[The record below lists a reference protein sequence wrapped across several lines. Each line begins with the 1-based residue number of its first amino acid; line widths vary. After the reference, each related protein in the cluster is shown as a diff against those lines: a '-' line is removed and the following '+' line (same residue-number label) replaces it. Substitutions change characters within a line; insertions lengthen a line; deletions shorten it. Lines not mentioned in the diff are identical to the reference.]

1 MHAYIAGPMFNPGE
15 LYYLAQIDAR
25 VRKAGLTTFLNQRD
39 GIPFTGPQS
48 VEPIF
53 KEDVEQVTKADVV
66 VASLN
71 GMDVDSGTA
80 WELGLAYARGKYIVG
95 VYTDLRLHFKYQTV
109 NLMIQGG
116 LDHLSTDLDDLEWHL
131 AEYLKR
137 KTTKPAGKKK

>member
-15 LYYLAQIDAR
+15 LSYLTQIDAR

-39 GIPFTGPQS
+39 GIPFTGPDD
-48 VEPIF
+48 VEKIF
-53 KEDVEQVTKADVV
+53 KEDIEEVTKADVV

-71 GMDVDSGTA
+71 GMDVDAGTA

-109 NLMIQGG
+109 NLMIQG
-116 LDHLSTDLDDLEWHL
+116 
-131 AEYLKR
+131 
-137 KTTKPAGKKK
+137 KKK

>member
-1 MHAYIAGPMFNPGE
+1 
-15 LYYLAQIDAR
+15 
-25 VRKAGLTTFLNQRD
+25 
-39 GIPFTGPQS
+39 
-48 VEPIF
+48 
-53 KEDVEQVTKADVV
+53 VV

-71 GMDVDSGTA
+71 GMDVDAGTA

-109 NLMIQGG
+109 NLMIQGA

-137 KTTKPAGKKK
+137 TRTGRARKKK

>member
-15 LYYLAQIDAR
+15 LSYLAQIDAR
-25 VRKAGLTTFLNQRD
+25 VRKAGLTSFLNQRD
-39 GIPFTGPQS
+39 GIPFTGPQD
-48 VEPIF
+48 VEKIF
-53 KEDVEQVTKADVV
+53 KEDIEEVTKADVV

-71 GMDVDSGTA
+71 GMAVDSGTA

-137 KTTKPAGKKK
+137 MTTGPARSKK